1 MRNNKFFISTLIL
14 MCSGLI
20 TKILGFIIRI
30 IYTRIVG
37 EEAISLYTIVMPTY
51 SLLITFATLALPLA
65 ISKLVAENKKRPQKI
80 LINSSFIIML
90 VNIALI
96 LIIFLS
102 GEFIAVSLLKE
113 PRATKLIYAMAL
125 TIPFISIS
133 SILKGYFF
141 GKQKMFPNALSNI
154 IEQIIRIIL
163 IILIIPKLMNK
174 SIIYAVMGLILMSIA
189 SETASIITFL
199 CFAPKKFSIKKS
211 DIKPD
216 LATFNDILSI
226 SIPTVSSRL
235 VGNIGFFFEPIL
247 LTNILLY
254 SGFSNSYILAN
265 YGAYNAYAISL
276 LTLPSFF
283 IMAICSSI
291 VPEISK
297 FYSRNN
303 LTWVRK
309 RFKQATILSF
319 AMGLVF
325 SLFIMLFRNELLT
338 ILYKTTT
345 GSEFIKV
352 LGPIFVLFYLEGPL
366 TSTMQAIGKAK
377 TTFSITFLGIII
389 KLGIMSIL
397 GFVGFGI
404 YALIYAEIINIIFV
418 VSLNSIFI
426 KKYLF

>member
-37 EEAISLYTIVMPTY
+37 EEAISLYTIVTPTY

-65 ISKLVAENKKRPQKI
+65 ISKLIAENKKNSTKI
-80 LINSSFIIML
+80 LINSSFIIIII
-90 VNIALI
+90 NI
-96 LIIFLS
+96 LIIGLVFFS
-102 GEFIAVSLLKE
+102 GNYIATTLLKE

-141 GKQKMFPNALSNI
+141 GKQRMLPNAISNI
-154 IEQIIRIIL
+154 LEQIVRIVL
-163 IILIIPKLMNK
+163 IILIIPKLIDK
-174 SIIYAVMGLILMSIA
+174 SVIHAVMGLILLNIA
-189 SETASIITFL
+189 SETISIITFL
-199 CFAPKKFSIKKS
+199 NFLPKKFIIKKS

-216 LATFNDILSI
+216 FNTVNEVLSI

-254 SGFSNSYILAN
+254 SGFSQKYILAN

-297 FYSRNN
+297 FYSHKN

-309 RFKQATILSF
+309 RFKQAIFLSF
-319 AMGLVF
+319 IIGIICSSFIVF
-325 SLFIMLFRNELLT
+325 FRHNLLD
-338 ILYKTTT
+338 ILYKTSI
-345 GSEFIKV
+345 GSDFIKI

-377 TTFSITFLGIII
+377 VSFLITLVGIII
-389 KLGIMSIL
+389 KLGSLSLL
-397 GFVGFGI
+397 GFMKLGI
-404 YALIYAEIINIIFV
+404 YALIYAEIVNIFFV
-418 VSLNSIFI
+418 VLINALCI

>member
-37 EEAISLYTIVMPTY
+37 EEAISLYTIVTPTY

-80 LINSSFIIML
+80 LINSGFIIML
-90 VNIALI
+90 VNIAII
-96 LIIFLS
+96 LIVFLC
-102 GEFIAVSLLKE
+102 GEYIAVNLLKE

-163 IILIIPKLMNK
+163 IILIIPKLIEK
-174 SIIYAVMGLILMSIA
+174 SIIYAVIGLILMSIA

-199 CFAPKKFSIKKS
+199 CFAPKKFTIKKS

-216 LATFNDILSI
+216 LGTFNDILSI
-226 SIPTVSSRL
+226 SVPTVSSRL

-254 SGFSNSYILAN
+254 SGFSNNYILAN

-297 FYSRNN
+297 FYCHNN

-319 AMGLVF
+319 IIGLLF
-325 SLFIMLFRNELLT
+325 SLLIMAFRDSLLSL
-338 ILYKTTT
+338 LYKTTT

-377 TTFSITFLGIII
+377 TSFAITFLGIVV
-389 KLGIMSIL
+389 KLSVMSL
-397 GFVGFGI
+397 LSFAGLGI

>member
-65 ISKLVAENKKRPQKI
+65 ISKIIAENKHRSQKI
-80 LINSSFIIML
+80 LINSGFIVML
-90 VNIALI
+90 VNIIVI
-96 LIIFLS
+96 LIVFLG
-102 GEFIAVSLLKE
+102 GEFVAVNLLKE

-163 IILIIPKLMNK
+163 IISIIPNLINK
-174 SIIYAVMGLILMSIA
+174 SVVHAVVGLILMSIA

-199 CFAPKKFSIKKS
+199 YFAPKKFCIKKS

-216 LATFNDILSI
+216 FSTFNNILSI
-226 SIPTVSSRL
+226 SIPSVSSRL

-254 SGFSNSYILAN
+254 SGFSNNYILTN
-265 YGAYNAYAISL
+265 YGAYNAFAISL

-303 LTWVRK
+303 YTWVRK
-309 RFKQATILSF
+309 RFKQAIVLSF
-319 AMGLVF
+319 VMGLVF
-325 SLFIMLFRNELLT
+325 SLFIMVFRYDLLS

-366 TSTMQAIGKAK
+366 ASTMQAIGKAK
-377 TTFSITFLGIII
+377 TSFIITLLGIGVKLGVMSVLGFLG
-389 KLGIMSIL
+389 L
-397 GFVGFGI
+397 GI
-404 YALIYAEIINIIFV
+404 YALIYAEIVNIILV
-418 VSLNSIFI
+418 VALNSLYI